1 MTVQMSMASGI
12 REFGRATPDGTAVV
26 HGDRSLSFAALDER
40 SNRLAQATLAGG
52 LRPGEPIAVLAGN
65 SIEFFEIAAAMAK
78 AGIPTVPLN
87 SRNNAVDNEYILGH
101 SRAKG
106 IILDPAYAD
115 NVAGLTDHL
124 DLVVSFDGSLGHDYQ
139 SFLEGGRAVDP
150 WVPTLETD
158 PFCITYTSG
167 TTGRPKGV
175 LLTHRGRVLT
185 GVGCGIDFNLGPRR
199 TTMAVAPMY
208 HGAGFVFAYMAPWL
222 GGTCHVL
229 DQWDPEAFLSLMESS
244 RTESVFLV
252 PTHAHHI
259 RRFCET
265 PTETY
270 DLSALKT
277 LYFNAAALP
286 VALKEWVIEAFPGV
300 DIHELYGSTECGV
313 VTTLRPQFALER
325 AGSVGHPWFF
335 QEVRLKDD
343 DGNPVGPGEP
353 GELFARS
360 PMLMAGYL
368 RDEEATAA
376 GYDED
381 GFFTVGDVAVAD
393 EEGFISIVDRKK
405 DMIIAG
411 GVNIFPREIE
421 EVIVRHPSIDE
432 AAVIGVPDDAYGERL
447 AAFVVSRRGA
457 TVDTTLLEEHV
468 RTGIAK
474 YKVPREW
481 HVVDELPRN
490 PSGKVLKRQIRDDY
504 VDGLGQDER
513 HEAVT

>member
-1 MTVQMSMASGI
+1 MNIQLTMASGI
-12 REFGRATPDGTAVV
+12 REFGRATPDGIAVV
-26 HGDRSLSFAALDER
+26 HGDRSATFAALDER
-40 SNRLAQATLAGG
+40 SNRLAQATLGSG
-52 LRPGEPIAVLAGN
+52 LAPGDPVAVLAGN
-65 SIEFFEIAAAMAK
+65 SLEFFEIAAAMAK

-87 SRNNAVDNEYILGH
+87 TRNTVADNEYVLGH
-101 SRAKG
+101 SRARG
-106 IILDPAYAD
+106 IILDSAYAGGVD
-115 NVAGLTDHL
+115 GLTDGL
-124 DLVVSFDGSLGHDYQ
+124 DLVVSFDGSIGQDYQ
-139 SFLEGGRAVDP
+139 AFVEAGRPQDP
-150 WVPTLETD
+150 KVEVSELD

-199 TTMAVAPMY
+199 RTMAVAPMY

-229 DQWDPEAFLSLMESS
+229 ESWDAEECLSMMEAGAI
-244 RTESVFLV
+244 ESVFLV

-259 RRFCET
+259 RRVSET
-265 PTETY
+265 PMEKY
-270 DLSALKT
+270 DLSSLKT

-335 QEVRLKDD
+335 NEVRLKDD
-343 DGNPVGPGEP
+343 DGNPVAPCEP
-353 GELFARS
+353 GELYARS
-360 PMLMAGYL
+360 PMLMGGYL

-381 GFFTVGDVAVAD
+381 GFFTVGDIAVAD

-405 DMIIAG
+405 DLIIAG

-421 EVIVRHPSIDE
+421 EVIVRHPNVDE
-432 AAVIGVPDDAYGERL
+432 AAVIGIPDDAYGERI
-447 AAFVVSRRGA
+447 AAFVVGRRGA
-457 TVDTTLLEEHV
+457 QVDATALEEHV
-468 RTGIAK
+468 RGSVAK

-490 PSGKVLKRQIRDDY
+490 PSGKILKRQIRDDY
-504 VDGLGQDER
+504 LEQAEAER
-513 HEAVT
+513 